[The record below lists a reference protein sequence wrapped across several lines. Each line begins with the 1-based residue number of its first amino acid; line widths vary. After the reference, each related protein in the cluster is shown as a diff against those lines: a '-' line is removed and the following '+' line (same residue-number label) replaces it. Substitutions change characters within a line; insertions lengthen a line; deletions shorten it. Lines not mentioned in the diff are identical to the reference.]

1 MFPNIRL
8 NVWIKEEKTLGA
20 VFAKIVPTRKQQTH
34 CKWFLQYQYSHELIT
49 KEDVFVMV
57 HLSIFLNHI
66 YGTLYIFPPG
76 VLESLFVVL
85 ISSILICVW
94 LFCYKVIFCHHNLL
108 KRKMFGCT
116 ITSLLCLILLAAR
129 PHGPSNSNVTWWL
142 PSSRR
147 ALPLHQ
153 LIVPDGGAEIH

>member
-108 KRKMFGCT
+108 ERKMFGCT
-116 ITSLLCLILLAAR
+116 ITSLLCLILFYLQRGHMGPAIAAS
-129 PHGPSNSNVTWWL
+129 HG
-142 PSSRR
+142 
-147 ALPLHQ
+147 
-153 LIVPDGGAEIH
+153 GGHRHVELSLSTN